1 VFCDH
6 CHHNEATIHLVMEE
20 GSGQKRA
27 IHLCLSCA
35 LKSGG
40 GGGLPLPPGQLAEV
54 LKQFGEKIGGPLAEA
69 LKAAEPEPP
78 PPEPPLSAVCP
89 DCGTSDA
96 DFRRRQQVGCATCY
110 QVFAEAIQALL
121 PGLHPKGTRHRGR
134 GPLGTGTGDSREHQ
148 LRLRRLRQ
156 QLAAAVAA
164 EAYERASQF
173 RDEIQRLE
181 QEDGPR

>member
-1 VFCDH
+1 
-6 CHHNEATIHLVMEE
+6 MEE
-20 GSGQKRA
+20 GDGQKRA
-27 IHLCLSCA
+27 VHLCLGCA

-40 GGGLPLPPGQLAEV
+40 SGNLPLPPGQLAEV

-69 LKAAEPEPP
+69 LKAAEPETP

-110 QVFAEAIQALL
+110 RVFADAIQALL
-121 PGLHPKGTRHRGR
+121 PGLHPKGIRHRGR
-134 GPLGTGTGDSREHQ
+134 GPLSSSTPDNRERHI
-148 LRLRRLRQ
+148 RLRRLRQ

-181 QEDGPR
+181 QEDTSP